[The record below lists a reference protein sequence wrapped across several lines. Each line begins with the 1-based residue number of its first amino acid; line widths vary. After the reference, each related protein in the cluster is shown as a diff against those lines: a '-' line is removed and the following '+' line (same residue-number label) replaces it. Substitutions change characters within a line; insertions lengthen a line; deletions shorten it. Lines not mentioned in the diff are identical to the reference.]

1 MRYQFNFENALKKR
15 IEFIKDIRGLLKIE
29 EELRDFFHTK
39 MMELLGE
46 KQEDWAL
53 NYNTLWMKWNKYCS
67 AWAGRIGVM
76 ESSQLSLE
84 LLDEQDNIT
93 IEEAFYIM
101 SGINPNTVI
110 NPSGFLN
117 WGLHEIPTLQR
128 LAREDQAQAP
138 LKQGEKYPSFWNI
151 EERLRRLPEYIK
163 LERKFPSDKIKT
175 VDFIKWALPLGYI
188 EPRRAEFYRE
198 LKDAPY
204 SENFSRLL
212 YDQLRKNRLI
222 KGEFEEEWRWTEADK
237 SLHWLCVDLHR
248 HKIPKSCHIDDVKDP
263 EWEVFE
269 HYFYYPKDKLQLR
282 KHRPTVVVEGGESV
296 PLDVPKQRTMEKIV
310 EKLLILEGITSGRK
324 EFD

>member
-1 MRYQFNFENALKKR
+1 MRYQFNFEKALKKR

-67 AWAGRIGVM
+67 PWAGRIGVM

-101 SGINPNTVI
+101 AGINPNTVI

-128 LAREDQAQAP
+128 LAREDQAP
-138 LKQGEKYPSFWNI
+138 IKEGEMLPTFWNI
-151 EERLRRLPEYIK
+151 EEKLRRHTNYIK
-163 LERKFPSDKIKT
+163 LERKFKSDSIKT
-175 VDFIKWALPLGYI
+175 EDFIKWALPLGYI
-188 EPRRAEFYRE
+188 EPRQAEFYRDT
-198 LKDAPY
+198 KYSPY
-204 SENFSRLL
+204 DESFSMLL
-212 YDQLRKNRLI
+212 YDELKKARLI
-222 KGEFEEEWRWTEADK
+222 EGEHNEEWRWKGADK

-248 HKIPKSCHIDDVKDP
+248 HEIPKSCYIDEIKDP
-263 EWEVFE
+263 VWDDFE
-269 HYFYYPKDKLQLR
+269 HYFYYPKDKTPLR
-282 KHRPTVVVEGGESV
+282 KQRPTVLVEGGESV
-296 PLDVPKQRTMEKIV
+296 PLDVPKQRTMENIV